1 MNILVVGTGAVGGYL
16 GTYLQLRGRDVTFFT
31 RPQSVELLQQNGIRV
46 IDYLGRER
54 TVSPQLVTRDSVD
67 RHWDIVVLAVKG
79 QALASV
85 IDDISPAV
93 GPDTVIVPT
102 LNGMRHMQTLTDHFG
117 RQRLLGGF
125 CFLSTEQRE
134 DRSITQLTEG
144 ASLTIGELDRRTD
157 RIGEISTT
165 FDDAGYTFSV
175 SETIEQDMWEKWFFL
190 ATAGAINCLLDGD
203 IGSVMGVPGGAATA
217 ARLIDESRRV
227 CNAAGFDPREPAR
240 TQTEKVLTTPGSRFT
255 TSMYRDLRAGRAV
268 EHRSIL
274 GDLVDEAKR
283 YNIDTP
289 LLEAAYARL
298 GIYSAGG

>member
-16 GTYLQLRGRDVTFFT
+16 GTCLQLTGRDVTFFA
-31 RPQSVELLQQNGIRV
+31 RPQSVELLQENGIRV
-46 IDYLGRER
+46 IDYRGHER
-54 TVSPQLVTRDSVD
+54 AVSPRLVTRESVD
-67 RHWDIVVLAVKG
+67 RHWDIIVLAVKG
-79 QALASV
+79 QALPSV

-102 LNGMRHMQTLTDHFG
+102 LNGVHHMQTLTEHFG

-134 DRSITQLTEG
+134 DRSIKQLTEG

-157 RIGEISTT
+157 RISDIAAV
-165 FDDAGYTFSV
+165 FNDADFTFSV
-175 SETIEQDMWEKWFFL
+175 SSTIEWDMWEKWYFL

-203 IGSVMGVPGGAATA
+203 IGSVMSVPGGAATA

-227 CNAAGFDPREPAR
+227 CHAAGFDPREPAR
-240 TQTEKVLTTPGSRFT
+240 TQAEKLLTTPGSRFT

-274 GDLVDEAKR
+274 GDLVDEAKS
-283 YNIDTP
+283 YDVDTP

-298 GIYSAGG
+298 GIHSSGG